1 MSTPPRS
8 RRGETGPARP
18 GGFGPVLKLL
28 FGVVF
33 VATLAYVVT
42 IAAGAAAGAA
52 VPFAPLLAALGLLA
66 FFLIV
71 YAFAPGPL

>member
-8 RRGETGPARP
+8 RRGEGGPARP
-18 GGFGPVLKLL
+18 GGLRPALRLL
-28 FGVVF
+28 LGVAF

-42 IAAGAAAGAA
+42 LAAGAVAGAA

-66 FFLIV
+66 FFLVV
-71 YAFAPGPL
+71 YTFAPGPL

>member
-18 GGFGPVLKLL
+18 GGIGAAVKL
-28 FGVVF
+28 VVGALF
-33 VATLAYVVT
+33 VATLAYVAT
-42 IAAGAAAGAA
+42 LLAGATAGAT
-52 VPFAPLLAALGLLA
+52 VPFAPLLAAVGLLG
-66 FFLIV
+66 FFVLV